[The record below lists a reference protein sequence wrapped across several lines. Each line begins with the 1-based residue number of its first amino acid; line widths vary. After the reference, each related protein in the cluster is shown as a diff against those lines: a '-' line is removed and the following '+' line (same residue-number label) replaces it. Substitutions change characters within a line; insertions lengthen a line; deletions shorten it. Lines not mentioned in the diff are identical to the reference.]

1 MILIFFLV
9 PPTRIIQ
16 DIILSELCK
25 IRPDNENSMLCVD
38 GFTKAKVDQFRE
50 ALTIIKNFSIEH
62 NLKTNLHEGMEHGIT
77 GNGTNKENKVKEE
90 NEFNE
95 LRRIPLE
102 EPVTELVYAAHKN
115 GAGIEQIAHE
125 MNILRKTV
133 CIHLAKAIEHGYPV
147 DCSKLGVTFGDVV
160 KTGTAIKQKFN
171 SKIGKFRLNRW

>member
-1 MILIFFLV
+1 
-9 PPTRIIQ
+9 
-16 DIILSELCK
+16 
-25 IRPDNENSMLCVD
+25 MLCVD